1 MICSNCHQEIGEEN
15 KFCPYCG
22 TPVAPEQPQTPPE
35 QPQTPPEQPQ
45 TPPVQPQTPLA
56 QPQTPPAQPQTPPA
70 QPAGPQINQTP
81 YLVCSILVTLL
92 CCLPFGI
99 AGIIF
104 ATKINSALMNGD
116 YAAAQAAAKKSKL
129 FSIIGAAGGLL
140 FFIIYFVLI
149 FVGAF
154 AGVSSNIYY

>member
-22 TPVAPEQPQTPPE
+22 TPVAPEQPQTPPA
-35 QPQTPPEQPQ
+35 QPQ
-45 TPPVQPQTPLA
+45 TPPV
-56 QPQTPPAQPQTPPA
+56 QPQTPPA

-129 FSIIGAAGGLL
+129 FSTIGAAGGLL
-140 FFIIYFVLI
+140 FLIIYLVLI

-154 AGVSSNIYY
+154 AGISSNMYY

>member
-35 QPQTPPEQPQ
+35 QPQTPP
-45 TPPVQPQTPLA
+45 A
-56 QPQTPPAQPQTPPA
+56 RPQTPPAQPQTPPE

-92 CCLPFGI
+92 CCLPLGV

-140 FFIIYFVLI
+140 FLIIYFVLI

-154 AGVSSNIYY
+154 AGVSSNMYY